1 MLMLLIQIIGAIATA
16 FIALTLLKK
25 DWRTKNEAIRKEAVL
40 VTKIIVAVTAVSIV
54 NLGISYFQSQIDI
67 NKLERDKKAL
77 EIANVNLSSDI
88 SKGVVKEPGPA
99 LSNKKRSLKNI
110 VNSSIPASSSK
121 QVPLFHFIMLSN
133 RSLAG
138 AIINKDNKPV
148 YNLSI
153 RITNYDDLLACR
165 TSEKKTNLANS
176 KCFVSNTSY
185 NPIINKLNAKS
196 TYYLKLPKF
205 NAGAKN
211 GRYVILLTFNKKN
224 YYQQAVYSIQNAHKL
239 NQALRILAY
248 DGNAM
253 VSNTVLKNN
262 DYELKAINWNRG
274 FPLPLN
280 QPLKDF

>member
-1 MLMLLIQIIGAIATA
+1 MLLIQIIGAIATA

-40 VTKIIVAVTAVSIV
+40 VTKIIVAVTAVSVV

-88 SKGVVKEPGPA
+88 SKGVVKESGPA
-99 LSNKKRSLKNI
+99 LSNKKRSLKSI
-110 VNSSIPASSSK
+110 VNSSIPANSSK

-153 RITNYDDLLACR
+153 RITNYDGLLSCR
-165 TSEKKTNLANS
+165 TNERKTNPTAS
-176 KCFVSNTSY
+176 KCFISNTSY
-185 NPIINKLNAKS
+185 NPVINKLNAKS
-196 TYYLKLPKF
+196 TYYLKLPQF
-205 NAGAKN
+205 NTKGKN
-211 GRYVILLTFNKKN
+211 GRYVILLTFNKRN
-224 YYQQAVYSIQNAHKL
+224 YYEQAVYSISHGNKVT
-239 NQALRILAY
+239 QALRILAY

-253 VSNTVLKNN
+253 VSNIVVKNN

-280 QPLKDF
+280 QPSKNF

>member
-40 VTKIIVAVTAVSIV
+40 VTKIIVAVTAVSVV

-67 NKLERDKKAL
+67 NKLEKDKKAL

-88 SKGVVKEPGPA
+88 SKGAVKESGPV
-99 LSNKKRSLKNI
+99 LSNKKRSLKSI
-110 VNSSIPASSSK
+110 VNSSIPANSSK

-133 RSLAG
+133 GSLAG

-165 TSEKKTNLANS
+165 TGGKKTNLADS
-176 KCFVSNTSY
+176 KCFISNTSY

-224 YYQQAVYSIQNAHKL
+224 YYQQAVYSIQRGHKL
-239 NQALRILAY
+239 TQALRILAY

-253 VSNTVLKNN
+253 VSNIVVKNN

-280 QPLKDF
+280 QPSKNF